1 MSNFVIRLYL
11 FYSTSFDIIIHKQYE
26 RGDNM
31 FCNKCGKETDVNSKF
46 CNYCGAPT
54 SYVVKNNSQ
63 SKNQAKKTTHSK
75 TKKIYE
81 RPWFW
86 VIVIIVILAVI
97 ANLTNDGSTNQVNTS
112 NTVENSIQNTTVK
125 ETKKVETDEEKAKR
139 LEEERIAKEKAEAA
153 EKERKKKEEENF
165 KNQSEVLTFEQ
176 LARNPDKIKGKK
188 VKLTGEVI
196 QVLQGTSSVDLRINI
211 TKEDYGY
218 YTDTIYALYIPKDG
232 EDKILEGDNITIWGT
247 AQGDYSYTS
256 VLGSKVTLPFINV
269 NYIQINSK

>member
-1 MSNFVIRLYL
+1 
-11 FYSTSFDIIIHKQYE
+11 
-26 RGDNM
+26 M

-46 CNYCGAPT
+46 CNYCGTPT
-54 SYVVKNNSQ
+54 GYVVKNNNQ
-63 SKNQAKKTTHSK
+63 FKNQAKKTTHSK

-86 VIVIIVILAVI
+86 VIVIIIILAVI
-97 ANLTNDGSTNQVNTS
+97 ANLTDDGSTNQVSTS
-112 NTVENSIQNTTVK
+112 NTVKNSIQNTTVK

-153 EKERKKKEEENF
+153 EKARKKKEEENF

-188 VKLTGEVI
+188 VKLTGEVV

-232 EDKILEGDNITIWGT
+232 EDKILEGDNITIWGI

-256 VLGSKVTLPFINV
+256 VIGSKVTLPFINV